1 MVATVSIALCYKKA
15 GDFISNK
22 IDIRSLSLEDVT
34 KLVLDLGQPKFRAL
48 QLFKWLQQGVESFD
62 EMTNISLSFRQQ
74 LSELCYIA
82 YVKPLRKY
90 TSQIDGTVK
99 YVYELFDGELI
110 ESVLMKY
117 EHGYTV
123 CISTQVGCRMGC
135 KFCASGIY
143 GLTRNL
149 TASEMLAQ
157 ITYAQRD
164 NNIRIS
170 NVVMMGMGEPL
181 DNFENSVQFLK
192 LVSDENGINIG
203 LRHISLSTSGVVSG
217 IKRLSQ
223 YNMPITLSISLHA
236 PNDEIRNKTMP
247 VNKKWNV
254 DALLNACKE
263 YQIVTKRRISFEYAL
278 IEGVND
284 SDDNAK
290 ELANKLK
297 GIMCHVNLIPAN
309 PVKENTFKKPDRK
322 AIIAFQ
328 KKLES
333 FGVTATIRR
342 TLGADID
349 ASCGQLKKKTKEEIE
364 NANVC

>member
-1 MVATVSIALCYKKA
+1 MHYCKKA
-15 GDFISNK
+15 GDYITDK
-22 IDIRSLSLEDVT
+22 LDIRSMSLDALGELLS
-34 KLVLDLGQPKFRAL
+34 DLGQPKFRAL
-48 QLFKWLQQGVESFD
+48 QIFKWLQSGVESFD
-62 EMTNISLSFRQQ
+62 EMTNIPLNLRQK
-74 LSELCYIA
+74 LEDISYIA
-82 YVKPLRKY
+82 TVKALRRYVSK
-90 TSQIDGTVK
+90 IDGTVK

-164 NNIRIS
+164 NNIRVS
-170 NVVMMGMGEPL
+170 NIVMMGMGEPL
-181 DNFENSVQFLK
+181 DNFDNSVKFLK
-192 LVSDENGINIG
+192 LVSDDNGLNIG
-203 LRHISLSTSGVVSG
+203 LRHISLSTSGVVTG
-217 IKRLSQ
+217 IKKLAE

-236 PNDEIRNKTMP
+236 PNDEIRSSTMP
-247 VNKKWNV
+247 VNKKWNI
-254 DALLNACKE
+254 DALLAACRE
-263 YQIVTKRRISFEYAL
+263 YQKVTTRRISFEYAL

-284 SDDNAK
+284 SDENAK
-290 ELANKLK
+290 ELAGRLK

-333 FGVTATIRR
+333 YGITATIRR
-342 TLGADID
+342 TLGADIN
-349 ASCGQLKKKTKEEIE
+349 ASCGQLKKKTKEEIDG
-364 NANVC
+364 ANIC